1 MPASERVRATTQ
13 ATPANAEMRAASVAD
28 LRPHR
33 TLRSFIEDV
42 KKNLPEDYLEYSDEV
57 DPRFEV
63 SAIVEDL
70 IRRNR
75 YPVVYFP
82 RVKGSPCP
90 IVVGATASRKL
101 MAYAMG
107 VPTGELVTSF
117 RTRERNLIPPEIV
130 SSAPVQ
136 EVIVRGRN
144 LDIRTLP
151 HITAHES
158 DPSPYITAGLMIAKD
173 PENGIRNASFI
184 RCQIVDHET
193 AYVHIHP
200 GKHLDVYHKKAE
212 KMDRALPVAVVLGNH
227 PLWMLGSLSLA
238 PIDVDEL
245 AVIGGLLGQP
255 LRITPCVTNDVEA
268 FADAEMV
275 LEGEILPH
283 VRENE
288 GPFGEFTGYAMGVR
302 PREVVKFKAVTQ
314 RKDAIY
320 QTISSAAT
328 EHCLMPAV
336 AKESYVFG
344 VAKGACPTIREIHCA
359 YTGRGRFQYFVSI
372 DKQAQGQPRN
382 LAMAIFGA
390 DLLAK
395 QVVVVDSDVN
405 VFDEKEV
412 LWAVA
417 TRLQGDTD
425 IINIPGSLGSDLD
438 PSNHATGIQCKT
450 IFDATAKPSL
460 KNFAVRNSIPRKVV
474 ESVREK
480 LDRKLG
486 EF

>member
-1 MPASERVRATTQ
+1 MSRDDGLKTETFRAQ
-13 ATPANAEMRAASVAD
+13 SP
-28 LRPHR
+28 R
-33 TLRSFIEDV
+33 TLRSFMEEV
-42 KKNLPEDYLEYSDEV
+42 KSSLPEDYLLYPDEV
-57 DPRFEV
+57 DPRYEV

-75 YPVVYFP
+75 YPLIAFP
-82 RVKGSPCP
+82 RVKGSSCP
-90 IVVGATASRKL
+90 ITVGATASRKL
-101 MAYAMG
+101 MAFAMG
-107 VPTGELVTSF
+107 VPTAELVSSF
-117 RTRERNLIPPEIV
+117 RTREQRLIAPEIV

-136 EVIVRGRN
+136 EIVKQGRD
-144 LDIRTLP
+144 LDIRELP

-158 DPSPYITAGLMIAKD
+158 DPAPYITAGLMIAKD
-173 PENGIRNASFI
+173 PESGIRNAAFI
-184 RCQIVDHET
+184 RCQIVDRET

-212 KMDRALPVAVVLGNH
+212 RMNKPLPVAVILGNH

-238 PIDVDEL
+238 PIDVDEY
-245 AVIGGLLGQP
+245 AVIGGLMQQP
-255 LRITPCVTNDVEA
+255 LRIARCATNEVEGI
-268 FADAEMV
+268 ADAEMV

-302 PREVVKFKAVTQ
+302 PREVVKFKALTH
-314 RKDAIY
+314 RRNPIY

-344 VAKGACPTIREIHCA
+344 IAKGACPTIQNIHCA
-359 YTGRGRFQYFVSI
+359 YTGRGRFHYFVAI

-382 LAMAIFGA
+382 VAMAIFGA

-395 QVVVVDSDVN
+395 HVIVVDSDVDI
-405 VFDEKEV
+405 FDEKEV

-438 PSNHATGIQCKT
+438 PSNHGPGIQCKT
-450 IFDATAKPSL
+450 IFDATAKPYL
-460 KNFAVRNSIPRKVV
+460 KDFAIRNSIPKDMVTATR
-474 ESVREK
+474 RK
-480 LDRKLG
+480 LDRLFG
-486 EF
+486 EG